1 MKLITGKI
9 DFLGIEKKIASNRI
23 VWNLIFAIREKKF
36 LVFISCFKTWLTPL
50 FRAFCCSFFQLHSF
64 LPFFQ
69 HLIFSTFFSVA
80 FEKATWYY
88 VSSFVIKFSNLIH
101 LFSDILLL
109 RRQLIERSMWFEC
122 QYYRKPFV
130 ACNHIIGIVS
140 LRVVCDLSLRCKY
153 SLFTRTLGITG

>member
-1 MKLITGKI
+1 M
-9 DFLGIEKKIASNRI
+9 
-23 VWNLIFAIREKKF
+23 WNLIFAIRKKKI
-36 LVFISCFKTWLTPL
+36 LVFISCFNTWLTPL

-64 LPFFQ
+64 FPFLQ

-80 FEKATWYY
+80 FEEATWYY
-88 VSSFVIKFSNLIH
+88 VSSFAIKFSNLID
-101 LFSDILLL
+101 LFSDILFL
-109 RRQLIERSMWFEC
+109 RRQLIERSMCFEC

-140 LRVVCDLSLRCKY
+140 LRVVCDLNLCSKY

>member
-1 MKLITGKI
+1 MKRITGKI
-9 DFLGIEKKIASNRI
+9 DFLGIEKKLPATELCGIWSLRS
-23 VWNLIFAIREKKF
+23 EKKKI
-36 LVFISCFKTWLTPL
+36 LVFISCFNTWLTPL

-64 LPFFQ
+64 FPFFQ

-80 FEKATWYY
+80 FEEATWYY
-88 VSSFVIKFSNLIH
+88 VSSFAIKFSNLID
-101 LFSDILLL
+101 LFSDILFL

-140 LRVVCDLSLRCKY
+140 LRVVCDLNLCSKY